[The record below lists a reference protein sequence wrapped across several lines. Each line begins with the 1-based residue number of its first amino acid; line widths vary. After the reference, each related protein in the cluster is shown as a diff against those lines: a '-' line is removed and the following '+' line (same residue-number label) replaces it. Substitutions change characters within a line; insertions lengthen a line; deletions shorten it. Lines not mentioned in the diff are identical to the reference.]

1 MTMTHTVRESGQW
14 QHTLTVEVP
23 ADEVENRLLA
33 VARRFQQAVSMPGF
47 RKGKVPLDRVR
58 QDYAA
63 EIERDFL
70 ERFIPEAA
78 QAAIHDAE
86 LRAVV
91 PPSVQNLRFTPGQPL
106 SFEAIVDV
114 APQIQVKDWK
124 GFALTRRVRPV
135 TEEAVDAMLDQ
146 LRQESAVFADV
157 RRPAGAGDIVLLD
170 TQRLDANGRRLS
182 GTRAKGTRIQ
192 LGAPELLPDLE
203 AGLAGAEAGQER
215 TLAVR
220 YPDDYRQQELAGQQ
234 VRYIVHVRAI
244 QEKKLRELDD
254 TFARELFGLET
265 LALLR
270 ERVRRNL
277 EGEDAQRVRRELEAQ
292 AIEELVRRHS
302 VDLSPRLVSYMLEQV
317 VHEQVGHREIS
328 GDLHKQLEDHYRPG
342 VERSLR
348 RELLLSALAKQES
361 IEVTADEV
369 AEQIQRLVDADPK
382 NAARVRQHYASVERR
397 RSLAESILERKALEL
412 VIGASQVR
420 DEPVQLAGTGA
431 SGPASGAV

>member
-1 MTMTHTVRESGQW
+1 MMHTVRESGQW

-23 ADEVENRLLA
+23 ADEVEDRLLA

-78 QAAIHDAE
+78 QAAIRDAS
-86 LRAVV
+86 LQAVV

-106 SFEAIVDV
+106 SFEAVVDV
-114 APQIQVKDWK
+114 APRVQVNDWK
-124 GFALTRRVRPV
+124 GYVLTRRVRPV
-135 TEEAVDAMLDQ
+135 SDAAVDAMLAQ
-146 LRQESAVFADV
+146 LREESAVFADV
-157 RRPAGAGDIVLLD
+157 RRPAGPGDVVLLD

-203 AGLAGAEAGQER
+203 SGLAGAEAGQER
-215 TLAVR
+215 TLNVR

-234 VRYIVHVRAI
+234 VRYVVQVRAV
-244 QEKKLRELDD
+244 QEKQLRPLDD
-254 TFARELFGLET
+254 AFAKDVFGLES
-265 LALLR
+265 LGELR
-270 ERVRRNL
+270 DRVRRNL
-277 EGEDAQRVRRELEAQ
+277 EGEDAQRGRRELEGQ
-292 AIEELVRRHS
+292 AIDELVRRHPL
-302 VDLSPRLVSYMLEQV
+302 DLSPRLVSYMLEQV
-317 VHEQVGHREIS
+317 VHEQVGHREVS
-328 GDLHKQLEDHYRPG
+328 EDLHKQLEDHYRPG

-348 RELLLSALAKQES
+348 REILLVALAKQEGLD
-361 IEVTADEV
+361 VTPEEV
-369 AEQIQRLVDADPK
+369 AEQIQRLVDSDPK
-382 NAARVRQHYASVERR
+382 NAARVRQHYATAERR
-397 RSLAESILERKALEL
+397 RSLAESILERKAMDL

-420 DEPVQLAGTGA
+420 DEPVVEPAGA
-431 SGPASGAV
+431 A